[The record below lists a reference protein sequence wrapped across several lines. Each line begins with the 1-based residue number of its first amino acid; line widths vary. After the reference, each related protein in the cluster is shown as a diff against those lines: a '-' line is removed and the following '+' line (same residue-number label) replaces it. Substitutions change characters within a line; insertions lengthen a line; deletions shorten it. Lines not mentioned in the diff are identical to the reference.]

1 MTEEEKKKLQ
11 GTPAPE
17 METKPVAAPEST
29 EVGVNE
35 AMGALEANKRP
46 GFTSSYDGMI
56 SDLFGQIMN
65 RPAFQYDVGTDPL
78 FQALNQQ
85 YTNLGKMAM
94 RDTMGQAAALTGGY
108 GSSYGQAVGQQTY
121 DRYLQE
127 LTGFIPELEG
137 KAYGRYQD
145 EGNLLMQQLGLA
157 DDMADDEYNKYW
169 NEREYNFNYL
179 MELMNA
185 TGYTPTAEEMAAAG
199 MTQEQVDAILNAWR
213 IQNPG
218 LYGQLYGG
226 VSGGG
231 GSGGRGWNLQA
242 NGTLDEDQIKEM
254 QRYYGVTADGM
265 WGPESSRAAGY
276 LSVGNAWDRYQSE
289 TGGGGGDSTDTGNYE
304 IYRGLMQGVQ
314 TAGNAQNASNYI
326 NSINPSDL
334 ATLSNAQFES
344 LVAATEKWKD
354 RR

>member
-17 METKPVAAPEST
+17 METKPTPEST
-29 EVGVNE
+29 EAGVNE
-35 AMGALEANKRP
+35 AMNALEARKNN
-46 GFTSSYDGMI
+46 GFTSSYDSMI
-56 SDLFGQIMN
+56 SGLFDQIMN

-127 LTGFIPELEG
+127 LTGFIPELED

-199 MTQEQVDAILNAWR
+199 MTQKQVNAILNAWR
-213 IQNPG
+213 IQNPD

-242 NGTLDEDQIKEM
+242 NGDVDEELIKEM
-254 QRYYGVTADGM
+254 QRYYGVTPDGK
-265 WGPESSRAAGY
+265 WGPESSKAAGY
-276 LSVGNAWDRYQSE
+276 LSVGNARDKYLEE
-289 TGGGGGDSTDTGNYE
+289 TGGGGTENVLESSDFLP
-304 IYRGLMQGVQ
+304 I
-314 TAGNAQNASNYI
+314 AQNFYNNYGASRTQQVLEHAVNENRISPNEYNYI
-326 NSINPSDL
+326 VKELN
-334 ATLSNAQFES
+334 
-344 LVAATEKWKD
+344 KK
-354 RR
+354 

>member
-17 METKPVAAPEST
+17 METKPTPEST
-29 EVGVNE
+29 EAGVNE
-35 AMGALEANKRP
+35 AMNALEARKNN
-46 GFTSSYDGMI
+46 GFTSSYDSMI
-56 SDLFGQIMN
+56 SDLFDQIMN

-127 LTGFIPELEG
+127 LTGFIPELED

-185 TGYTPTAEEMAAAG
+185 TGYTPTAEEIEAAG
-199 MTQEQVDAILNAWR
+199 MTRQQVDAILKAWR
-213 IQNPG
+213 IRNPDFYNQMHGISSGGGGGGGGWELRSNGG
-218 LYGQLYGG
+218 LEDWQIKEMQDYYG
-226 VSGGG
+226 VSSDGKWGPESSKATGGMSAQQAWNAYQNGGG
-231 GSGGRGWNLQA
+231 GSGG
-242 NGTLDEDQIKEM
+242 
-254 QRYYGVTADGM
+254 
-265 WGPESSRAAGY
+265 
-276 LSVGNAWDRYQSE
+276 
-289 TGGGGGDSTDTGNYE
+289 STDTGNYE
-304 IYRGLMQGVQ
+304 LYRGLMQGVQ
-314 TAGNAQNASNYI
+314 TAGTAQNASNYI
-326 NSINPSDL
+326 SSIKPSDL

-344 LVAATEKWKD
+344 LKAATEKWKD

>member
-17 METKPVAAPEST
+17 METKPVATPEST
-29 EVGVNE
+29 EAGVNE
-35 AMGALEANKRP
+35 AMGELEANKRP

-108 GSSYGQAVGQQTY
+108 GSSYGKAVGQQTY

-127 LTGFIPELEG
+127 LTGFIPELEN

-199 MTQEQVDAILNAWR
+199 MTQEQVNAILNAWR

-242 NGTLDEDQIKEM
+242 NGTLDEEKIKLI
-254 QRYYGVTADGM
+254 QQALGTVSVDGKF
-265 WGPESSRAAGY
+265 GPETSKA
-276 LSVGNAWDRYQSE
+276 
-289 TGGGGGDSTDTGNYE
+289 TGGMSADQAWNAYLNGELGGNPPPANVAESSDFLPIAQNFYNNYG
-304 IYRGLMQGVQ
+304 YAGVQ
-314 TAGNAQNASNYI
+314 QVLEHAVSENRISPAEYNYI
-326 NSINPSDL
+326 VKELN
-334 ATLSNAQFES
+334 
-344 LVAATEKWKD
+344 EK
-354 RR
+354 

>member
-11 GTPAPE
+11 GTPDPE
-17 METKPVAAPEST
+17 METKPEST
-29 EVGVNE
+29 EAGVNE

-127 LTGFIPELEG
+127 LTGFIPELED

-199 MTQEQVDAILNAWR
+199 MTQEQVDTILKAWR

-218 LYGQLYGG
+218 LYNQMYGS
-226 VSGGG
+226 SGGG
-231 GSGGRGWNLQA
+231 TSGGYGGGYNASVAAEQQRLKEKGLYTGDVDGIDGPLTQA
-242 NGTLDEDQIKEM
+242 AREAENSGTQNA
-254 QRYYGVTADGM
+254 QQYT
-265 WGPESSRAAGY
+265 SSAAMNAAT
-276 LSVGNAWDRYQSE
+276 SVGTSTSDRILAIESM
-289 TGGGGGDSTDTGNYE
+289 YE
-304 IYRGLMQGVQ
+304 
-314 TAGNAQNASNYI
+314 AGNITEAQRTDLIYALR
-326 NSINPSDL
+326 NPH
-334 ATLSNAQFES
+334 
-344 LVAATEKWKD
+344 K
-354 RR
+354 